1 MEELAF
7 FGFFVGLPV
16 ATLALGAAWL
26 SARRR
31 ANRLEHLVNRL
42 VLPDERLDMIDQ
54 RLDAI
59 AARLDQLARGQE
71 FLGRLLAKGPGRS
84 RRSAEQPGSTPH

>member
-1 MEELAF
+1 MEELVF

-26 SARRR
+26 TARRR
-31 ANRLEHLVNRL
+31 ASRLEALVNRL

-71 FLGRLLAKGPGRS
+71 FLGRLLSKGQGRS
-84 RRSAEQPGSTPH
+84 RPPAPQPGSTPN